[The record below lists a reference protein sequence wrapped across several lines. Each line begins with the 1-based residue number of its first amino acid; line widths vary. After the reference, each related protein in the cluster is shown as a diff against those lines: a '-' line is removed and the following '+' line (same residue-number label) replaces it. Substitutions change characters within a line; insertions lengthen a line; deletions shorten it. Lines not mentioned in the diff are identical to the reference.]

1 MIYQIPVMGIKL
13 SHWHIAPGKASRSMK
28 VAFTRLVSL
37 RHVDLF
43 RVAILTYTGERII
56 DSVGTIS

>member
-1 MIYQIPVMGIKL
+1 
-13 SHWHIAPGKASRSMK
+13 MK

-56 DSVGTIS
+56 DSVGTVS